1 MVYHLLRYPVF
12 GGLLLILMTNKLCAI
27 NEICLGNISSKKYV
41 LFQKKSRKFSK
52 EPKM

>member
-27 NEICLGNISSKKYV
+27 NEICLGNISSKKV
-41 LFQKKSRKFSK
+41 RPFSK
-52 EPKM
+52 EES